1 MTWFLLTNQI
11 EQDILPNMK
20 RILLTLT
27 VLVAIMGARTGLL
40 SVPVTPAQ
48 AADHASLPV
57 VAPVI
62 SCEVLGSVDLA
73 PVVGATVHGQKAAV
87 LQTSKGKFCKVT
99 GQIAPAVSFEVDLPM
114 EHWTQRFLLGGC
126 GGLCGMTHVGVSNAG
141 ACAPALNGE
150 FVMAGDDMGHTGP
163 MTGLAQ
169 GEFGKDPQ
177 KRIDFAYRANHVTA
191 LAAKALTAAFYGQAP
206 KYSYFV
212 GCSDGGRE
220 ALMEAQRF
228 PEDFDGI
235 SAGAPA
241 ALFTVQNSFYHAWNV
256 RGNQRADGT
265 NILLQNRVGILH
277 DAVIRHCDTLSGVKD
292 GILEE
297 PRACHFDPAWV
308 QCPAG
313 QGDTSHCLTA
323 EETQAA
329 LRLYEGATD
338 AAGHP
343 YIIGGPL
350 PGSELQWALPA
361 TAHGESMSNG
371 IAASAIAYVIAAQV
385 DEKAADLTRF
395 RFDDASF
402 VQISELAALYNA
414 ENTNLH
420 PFQKRGGRLI
430 LWHGLADQS
439 ISPLNTIAY
448 YQGVQREMGLEQTDS
463 FLKFYVLPGVGH
475 CGNGEGF
482 PQVDFLSPLMAW
494 TETGTAP
501 AAIWT
506 ERTAQGEEVMGP
518 PSGGHGKPPTGG
530 QIHVA
535 PIPSQPYAR
544 PNATATARRPVY
556 PYPYMAQYIGSGD
569 VNDARN
575 YRPVKSPVSLPMV
588 FASHA
593 TPLIGPD
600 NQKNYEVR
608 NGKLEVMP

>member
-1 MTWFLLTNQI
+1 MNRIERLT
-11 EQDILPNMK
+11 ERGILPAMK
-20 RILLTLT
+20 RILLKLT
-27 VLVAIMGARTGLL
+27 AFLWIVGPGICLL
-40 SVPVTPAQ
+40 SVLSNLAR
-48 AADHASLPV
+48 AADIVSLPV
-57 VAPVI
+57 VRPI
-62 SCEVLGSVDLA
+62 LSCEALDNVDLTHA
-73 PVVGATVHGQKAAV
+73 LGAEVHGQKAAL
-87 LQTSKGKFCKVT
+87 LQTPKGKFCKVT
-99 GQIAPAVSFEVDLPM
+99 GQIAPTISFEVDLPM

-126 GGLCGMTHVGVSNAG
+126 GGLCGMTQVGVSNAG
-141 ACAPALNGE
+141 ACVPALNGE
-150 FVMAGDDMGHTGP
+150 FVMAGDDMGHTGS
-163 MTGLAQ
+163 MMGLAQ

-220 ALMEAQRF
+220 ALMEAQRY

-265 NILLQNRVGILH
+265 NILLQNRVGVLH

-297 PRACHFDPAWV
+297 PRACHFDPVWV
-308 QCPAG
+308 QCAAG
-313 QGDTSHCLTA
+313 QSDTSHCLTA

-329 LRLYEGATD
+329 LRLYKGATD
-338 AAGHP
+338 AAGRP

-361 TAHGESMSNG
+361 TARGESMSQG
-371 IAASAIAYVIAAQV
+371 IAASAIAYVIPLQV

-395 RFDDASF
+395 HFDDASF
-402 VQISELAALYNA
+402 ATMTKLAPLYNA
-414 ENTNLH
+414 DNTNLRTFH
-420 PFQKRGGRLI
+420 KHGGRLI

-448 YQGVQREMGLEQTDS
+448 YQGVQREMGVEQTDS
-463 FLKFYVLPGVGH
+463 FLKFYLLPGVGH

-494 TETGTAP
+494 TESGIAPNAIRTEKTAHGDGP
-501 AAIWT
+501 
-506 ERTAQGEEVMGP
+506 MGP
-518 PSGGHGKPPTGG
+518 PPEGHGKPPAGG
-530 QIHVA
+530 QIHMA
-535 PIPSQPYAR
+535 PMPSQPYAR
-544 PNATATARRPVY
+544 PDAAAIASRPVY
-556 PYPYMAQYIGSGD
+556 PYPYIAQYVGVGD
-569 VNDARN
+569 VNDAGN
-575 YRPVKSPVSLPMV
+575 YRPVKLPVSLPV
-588 FASHA
+588 TFASDA
-593 TPLIGPD
+593 SSLIGPD
-600 NQKNYEVR
+600 NQKQYGVR
-608 NGKLEVMP
+608 DGKLVVENAK

>member
-1 MTWFLLTNQI
+1 
-11 EQDILPNMK
+11 MK
-20 RILLTLT
+20 RILLKLT
-27 VLVAIMGARTGLL
+27 AFLWIVGPGICLL
-40 SVPVTPAQ
+40 SVLSNLAR
-48 AADHASLPV
+48 AADIVSLPV
-57 VAPVI
+57 VRPI
-62 SCEVLGSVDLA
+62 LSCEALDNVDLTHA
-73 PVVGATVHGQKAAV
+73 LGAEVHGQKAAL
-87 LQTSKGKFCKVT
+87 LQTPKGKFCKVT
-99 GQIAPAVSFEVDLPM
+99 GQIAPTISFEVDLPM

-126 GGLCGMTHVGVSNAG
+126 GGLCGMTQVGVSNAG
-141 ACAPALNGE
+141 ACVPALNGE
-150 FVMAGDDMGHTGP
+150 FVMAGDDMGHTGS
-163 MTGLAQ
+163 MMGLAQ

-220 ALMEAQRF
+220 ALMEAQRY

-265 NILLQNRVGILH
+265 NILLQNRVGVLH

-297 PRACHFDPAWV
+297 PRACHFDPVWV
-308 QCPAG
+308 QCAAG
-313 QGDTSHCLTA
+313 QSDTSHCLTA

-329 LRLYEGATD
+329 LRLYKGATD
-338 AAGHP
+338 AAGRP

-361 TAHGESMSNG
+361 TARGESMSQG
-371 IAASAIAYVIAAQV
+371 IAASAIAYVIPLQV

-395 RFDDASF
+395 HFDDASF
-402 VQISELAALYNA
+402 ATMTKLAPLYNA
-414 ENTNLH
+414 DNTNLRTFH
-420 PFQKRGGRLI
+420 KHGGRLI

-448 YQGVQREMGLEQTDS
+448 YQGVQREMGVEQTDS
-463 FLKFYVLPGVGH
+463 FLKFYLLPGVGH

-494 TETGTAP
+494 TESGIAPNAIRTEKTAHGDGP
-501 AAIWT
+501 
-506 ERTAQGEEVMGP
+506 MGP
-518 PSGGHGKPPTGG
+518 PPEGHGKPPAGG
-530 QIHVA
+530 QIHMA
-535 PIPSQPYAR
+535 PMPSQPYAR
-544 PNATATARRPVY
+544 PDAAAIASRPVY
-556 PYPYMAQYIGSGD
+556 PYPYIAQYVGVGD
-569 VNDARN
+569 VNDAGN
-575 YRPVKSPVSLPMV
+575 YRPVKLPVSLPV
-588 FASHA
+588 TFASDA
-593 TPLIGPD
+593 SSLIGPD
-600 NQKNYEVR
+600 NQKQYGVR
-608 NGKLEVMP
+608 DGKLVVENAK

>member
-1 MTWFLLTNQI
+1 M
-11 EQDILPNMK
+11 LPA
-20 RILLTLT
+20 L
-27 VLVAIMGARTGLL
+27 A
-40 SVPVTPAQ
+40 TPAQ
-48 AADHASLPV
+48 AADRAALPAV
-57 VAPVI
+57 TPVI
-62 SCEVLGSVDLA
+62 SCEALGHVDLA
-73 PVVGATVHGQKAAV
+73 LAVGAAVHGQKAAL
-87 LQTSKGKFCKVT
+87 LQTPKGKFCKVT
-99 GQIAPAVSFEVDLPM
+99 GQIAPAISFEVDLPM

-126 GGLCGMTHVGVSNAG
+126 GGLCGMTRVGVSNAG
-141 ACAPALNGE
+141 ACVPALNGE

-163 MTGLAQ
+163 MMGLAQ

-241 ALFTVQNSFYHAWNV
+241 GLFTVQNSFYHAWNV

-265 NILLQNRVGILH
+265 SILLQSRVGVLH
-277 DAVIRHCDTLSGVKD
+277 DAVIQHCDTLSGVKD

-297 PRACHFDPAWV
+297 PRTCHFDPAWV
-308 QCPAG
+308 RCPAG

-329 LRLYEGATD
+329 LRLYEGAMD

-361 TAHGESMSNG
+361 TEHGESMSNG
-371 IAASAIAYVIAAQV
+371 IAASAVAYIIPAQV

-402 VQISELAALYNA
+402 ARMNELAPLYNA
-414 ENTNLH
+414 ENTNLR
-420 PFQKRGGRLI
+420 PFHKHGGRLI

-448 YQGVQREMGLEQTDS
+448 YQGVQREMGAEQTDS
-463 FLKFYVLPGVGH
+463 FLKFYLLPGVGH

-494 TETGTAP
+494 TETGITP
-501 AAIWT
+501 AAIRT
-506 ERTAQGEEVMGP
+506 ERTAQGSEPMGP
-518 PSGGHGKPPTGG
+518 PSGAHGKPPAGG
-530 QIHVA
+530 QIHMA
-535 PIPSQPYAR
+535 PMPSQPYAR
-544 PNATATARRPVY
+544 PNATATASRPVY
-556 PYPYMAQYIGSGD
+556 PYPYIAQYGGAGD

-575 YRPVKSPVSLPMV
+575 YRPVKSPVPLPMT
-588 FASHA
+588 FTSHA

-600 NQKNYEVR
+600 NQKQYGSL
-608 NGKLEVMP
+608 NGKLVVDSAR

>member
-1 MTWFLLTNQI
+1 MNRIERLT
-11 EQDILPNMK
+11 ERGILPAMK
-20 RILLTLT
+20 RILLKLT
-27 VLVAIMGARTGLL
+27 VFLWIVGPAISLL
-40 SVPVTPAQ
+40 SVLSNPARASDIASLSEVKPVT
-48 AADHASLPV
+48 
-57 VAPVI
+57 
-62 SCEVLGSVDLA
+62 SCEALGNIDLA
-73 PVVGATVHGQKAAV
+73 PAVGAAIHGQKAAV
-87 LQTSKGKFCKVT
+87 LDTPKGKFCKIT
-99 GQIAPAVSFEVDLPM
+99 GQIAPAISFEVDLPM

-126 GGLCGMTHVGVSNAG
+126 GGLCGMTQVGVSNAG

-150 FVMAGDDMGHTGP
+150 FVMAGDDMGHTGS
-163 MTGLAQ
+163 MMGLAQ

-191 LAAKALTAAFYGQAP
+191 LAAKALTAAFYGQTP

-220 ALMEAQRF
+220 ALMEAQRY

-265 NILLQNRVGILH
+265 NILLQNRVGVLH

-297 PRACHFDPAWV
+297 PRACRFDPAWV
-308 QCPAG
+308 QCAAG
-313 QGDTSHCLTA
+313 QSDTSHCLTA

-329 LRLYEGATD
+329 LRLYKGATD
-338 AAGHP
+338 AAGRP

-361 TAHGESMSNG
+361 TARGESMSQG
-371 IAASAIAYVIAAQV
+371 IAASAIAYVIPLQV

-395 RFDDASF
+395 HFDDVSF
-402 VQISELAALYNA
+402 ATMTKLAPLYNA
-414 ENTNLH
+414 ENTNLR
-420 PFQKRGGRLI
+420 PFHKHGGRLI

-448 YQGVQREMGLEQTDS
+448 YQGVQREMGVEQTDS
-463 FLKFYVLPGVGH
+463 FLKFYLLPGVGH

-494 TETGTAP
+494 TESGIAP
-501 AAIWT
+501 NAIRT
-506 ERTAQGEEVMGP
+506 EKTAQGDGPMGP
-518 PSGGHGKPPTGG
+518 PPGGHGKPPAGG
-530 QIHVA
+530 QIHMA
-535 PIPSQPYAR
+535 PMPSQPYAR
-544 PNATATARRPVY
+544 PDAVAIASRPVY
-556 PYPYMAQYIGSGD
+556 PYPYIAQYVGAGD
-569 VNDARN
+569 VNDAGN
-575 YRPVKSPVSLPMV
+575 YRPVKSPVSLPMT

-593 TPLIGPD
+593 TSLIGPD
-600 NQKNYEVR
+600 NQKQYGVPD
-608 NGKLEVMP
+608 GKLVVEDMK

>member
-1 MTWFLLTNQI
+1 MVRP
-11 EQDILPNMK
+11 IL
-20 RILLTLT
+20 
-27 VLVAIMGARTGLL
+27 
-40 SVPVTPAQ
+40 
-48 AADHASLPV
+48 
-57 VAPVI
+57 
-62 SCEVLGSVDLA
+62 SCEALDNVDLTHA
-73 PVVGATVHGQKAAV
+73 LGAEVHGQKAAL
-87 LQTSKGKFCKVT
+87 LQTPKGKFCKVT
-99 GQIAPAVSFEVDLPM
+99 GQIAPTISFEVDLPM

-126 GGLCGMTHVGVSNAG
+126 GGLCGMTQVGVSNAG
-141 ACAPALNGE
+141 ACVPALNGE
-150 FVMAGDDMGHTGP
+150 FVMAGDDMGHTGS
-163 MTGLAQ
+163 MMGLAQ

-220 ALMEAQRF
+220 ALMEAQRY

-265 NILLQNRVGILH
+265 NILLQNRVGVLH

-297 PRACHFDPAWV
+297 PRACHFDPVWV
-308 QCPAG
+308 QCAAG
-313 QGDTSHCLTA
+313 QSDTSHCLTA

-329 LRLYEGATD
+329 LRLYKGATD
-338 AAGHP
+338 AAGRP

-361 TAHGESMSNG
+361 TARGESMSQG
-371 IAASAIAYVIAAQV
+371 IAASAIAYVIPLQV

-395 RFDDASF
+395 HFDDASF
-402 VQISELAALYNA
+402 ATMTKLAPLYNA
-414 ENTNLH
+414 DNTNLRTFH
-420 PFQKRGGRLI
+420 KHGGRLI

-448 YQGVQREMGLEQTDS
+448 YQGVQREMGVEQTDS
-463 FLKFYVLPGVGH
+463 FLKFYLLPGVGH

-494 TETGTAP
+494 TESGIAPNAIRTEKTAHGDGP
-501 AAIWT
+501 
-506 ERTAQGEEVMGP
+506 MGP
-518 PSGGHGKPPTGG
+518 PPEGHGKPPAGG
-530 QIHVA
+530 QIHMA
-535 PIPSQPYAR
+535 PMPSQPYAR
-544 PNATATARRPVY
+544 PDAAAIASRPVY
-556 PYPYMAQYIGSGD
+556 PYPYIAQYVGVGD
-569 VNDARN
+569 VNDAGN
-575 YRPVKSPVSLPMV
+575 YRPVKLPVSLPV
-588 FASHA
+588 TFASDA
-593 TPLIGPD
+593 SSLIGPD
-600 NQKNYEVR
+600 NQKQYGVR
-608 NGKLEVMP
+608 DGKLVVENAK

>member
-1 MTWFLLTNQI
+1 MVRP
-11 EQDILPNMK
+11 IL
-20 RILLTLT
+20 
-27 VLVAIMGARTGLL
+27 
-40 SVPVTPAQ
+40 
-48 AADHASLPV
+48 
-57 VAPVI
+57 
-62 SCEVLGSVDLA
+62 SCEALDNVDLTHA
-73 PVVGATVHGQKAAV
+73 LGAEVHGQKAAL
-87 LQTSKGKFCKVT
+87 LQTPKGKFCKVT
-99 GQIAPAVSFEVDLPM
+99 GQIAPTISFEVDLPM

-126 GGLCGMTHVGVSNAG
+126 GGLCGMTQVGVSNAG
-141 ACAPALNGE
+141 ACVPALNGE
-150 FVMAGDDMGHTGP
+150 FVMAGDDMGHTGS
-163 MTGLAQ
+163 MMGLAQ

-220 ALMEAQRF
+220 ALMEAQRY

-265 NILLQNRVGILH
+265 NILLQNRVGVLH

-297 PRACHFDPAWV
+297 PRACHFDPVWV
-308 QCPAG
+308 QCAAG
-313 QGDTSHCLTA
+313 QSDTSHCLTA

-329 LRLYEGATD
+329 LRLYKGATD
-338 AAGHP
+338 AAGRP

-361 TAHGESMSNG
+361 TARGESMSQG
-371 IAASAIAYVIAAQV
+371 IAASAIAYVIPLQV

-395 RFDDASF
+395 HFDDASF
-402 VQISELAALYNA
+402 ATMTKLAPLYNA
-414 ENTNLH
+414 ENTNLRTFH
-420 PFQKRGGRLI
+420 KHGGRLI

-448 YQGVQREMGLEQTDS
+448 YQGVQREMGVEQTDS
-463 FLKFYVLPGVGH
+463 FLKFYLLPGVGH

-494 TETGTAP
+494 TESGIAPNAIRTEKTAHGDGP
-501 AAIWT
+501 
-506 ERTAQGEEVMGP
+506 MGP
-518 PSGGHGKPPTGG
+518 PPEGHGKPPAGG
-530 QIHVA
+530 QIHMA
-535 PIPSQPYAR
+535 PMPSQPYAR
-544 PNATATARRPVY
+544 PDAAAIASRPVY
-556 PYPYMAQYIGSGD
+556 PYPYIAQYVGVGD
-569 VNDARN
+569 VNDAGN
-575 YRPVKSPVSLPMV
+575 YRPVKLPVSLPV
-588 FASHA
+588 TFASDA
-593 TPLIGPD
+593 SSLIGPD
-600 NQKNYEVR
+600 NQKQYGVR
-608 NGKLEVMP
+608 DGKLVVENAK

>member
-1 MTWFLLTNQI
+1 
-11 EQDILPNMK
+11 MK
-20 RILLTLT
+20 NILLTLT
-27 VLVAIMGARTGLL
+27 VLLAVMGAGAGLL
-40 SVPVTPAQ
+40 PVPVTPAQ
-48 AADHASLPV
+48 AADSASLPV

-62 SCEVLGSVDLA
+62 SCNALGNVDLA
-73 PVVGATVHGQKAAV
+73 PAVGAPVHGQKVTV
-87 LQTSKGKFCKVT
+87 LQTPKGKFCKVT
-99 GQIAPAVSFEVDLPM
+99 GQIALAISFEVDLPM
-114 EHWTQRFLLGGC
+114 EHWTQRFLQGGC
-126 GGLCGMTHVGVSNAG
+126 GGLCGMTRVGVSNAG

-150 FVMAGDDMGHTGP
+150 FVMAGDDMGHTGS
-163 MTGLAQ
+163 MMGLAQ
-169 GEFGKDPQ
+169 GAFGRDPQ
-177 KRIDFAYRANHVTA
+177 KRIDFAYRANHITT
-191 LAAKALTAAFYGQAP
+191 LAAKALTAAFYGRAP

-212 GCSDGGRE
+212 GRSDGGRE

-228 PEDFDGI
+228 PDDFDGI

-265 NILLQNRVGILH
+265 SILLQGRVGVLH

-292 GILEE
+292 GILED
-297 PRACHFDPAWV
+297 PRTCHFDPAWV
-308 QCPAG
+308 RCPAG
-313 QGDTSHCLTA
+313 QSDISHCLTA

-329 LRLYEGATD
+329 VRLYTGATD
-338 AAGHP
+338 ASGHP

-371 IAASAIAYVIAAQV
+371 IAASAIAYVIPAQV
-385 DEKAADLTRF
+385 DEKAADLGRF

-402 VQISELAALYNA
+402 ARMSELATLYNA
-414 ENTNLH
+414 ENTNLRAFH
-420 PFQKRGGRLI
+420 KRGGRLI

-448 YQGVQREMGLEQTDS
+448 YQGVQREMGVEQTDQ
-463 FLKFYVLPGVGH
+463 FMRFYLLPGVGH

-494 TETGTAP
+494 TETGLTP
-501 AAIWT
+501 AAIRT
-506 ERTAQGEEVMGP
+506 ERTAQGREPMGQP
-518 PSGGHGKPPTGG
+518 PGSNGKPPAGG

-535 PIPSQPYAR
+535 PMPSQPYAR
-544 PNATATARRPVY
+544 PNATAIASRPVY
-556 PYPYMAQYIGSGD
+556 PYPYIARYAGAGD

-575 YRPVKSPVSLPMV
+575 YRPVKSPVSLPMT
-588 FASHA
+588 FTSHA

-600 NQKNYEVR
+600 NQKQYGVR
-608 NGKLEVMP
+608 DGRLVVEGAK

>member
-1 MTWFLLTNQI
+1 MTGFLLTNQI
-11 EQDILPNMK
+11 EQDILPDMK
-20 RILLTLT
+20 IILLTLT
-27 VLVAIMGARTGLL
+27 VLLAIMGAGTGLL

-57 VAPVI
+57 IAPVI
-62 SCEVLGSVDLA
+62 SCDALGNVDLA
-73 PVVGATVHGQKAAV
+73 PVVGAAVHGQKAAV
-87 LQTSKGKFCKVT
+87 LQTPKGTFCKVT
-99 GQIAPAVSFEVDLPM
+99 GQIAPAISFEVDLPM

-126 GGLCGMTHVGVSNAG
+126 GGLCGMTRVGVSNAG

-163 MTGLAQ
+163 MVGLAQ

-206 KYSYFV
+206 QYSYFV

-241 ALFTVQNSFYHAWNV
+241 ALFTMQNSFYHAWNV

-297 PRACHFDPAWV
+297 PRTCHFDPAWV

-313 QGDTSHCLTA
+313 QGDMSHCLTA

-329 LRLYEGATD
+329 LRLYKGATD

-385 DEKAADLTRF
+385 DEKAAYLTRF
-395 RFDDASF
+395 HFDDASF
-402 VQISELAALYNA
+402 AYMNELAPLYNA
-414 ENTNLH
+414 ENTNLR
-420 PFQKRGGRLI
+420 PFHKHGGRLI

-448 YQGVQREMGLEQTDS
+448 YQGVQREMGMERTDS
-463 FLKFYVLPGVGH
+463 FLKFYLLPGVGH

-494 TETGTAP
+494 TEAGIAP
-501 AAIWT
+501 AAIRT
-506 ERTAQGEEVMGP
+506 ERTAQGKLPMGP
-518 PSGGHGKPPTGG
+518 PPGSHGKPPTGG
-530 QIHVA
+530 QIHMA

-544 PNATATARRPVY
+544 PNATATASRPVY
-556 PYPYMAQYIGSGD
+556 PDPYMAQYIGSGD

-575 YRPVKSPVSLPMV
+575 YRPVKSPESLPMV

>member
-1 MTWFLLTNQI
+1 
-11 EQDILPNMK
+11 MK

-27 VLVAIMGARTGLL
+27 VLLEIMGVGTGLL
-40 SVPVTPAQ
+40 SVPVTSAQ
-48 AADHASLPV
+48 ASDHASLSV
-57 VAPVI
+57 IAPVI
-62 SCEVLGSVDLA
+62 SCEALGNVDLA
-73 PVVGATVHGQKAAV
+73 PVVGAAVHGQKAAV
-87 LQTSKGKFCKVT
+87 LQTPKGTFCKVT
-99 GQIAPAVSFEVDLPM
+99 GQIAPAISFEVDLPM
-114 EHWTQRFLLGGC
+114 EHWTQRFLFGGC
-126 GGLCGMTHVGVSNAG
+126 GGLCGMTRVGVSNAG

-163 MTGLAQ
+163 MMGLSQ

-228 PEDFDGI
+228 PDDFNGI

-265 NILLQNRVGILH
+265 NILLQSRVGILH
-277 DAVIRHCDTLSGVKD
+277 DAVIRHCDTFSGVKD
-292 GILEE
+292 GILEK
-297 PRACHFDPAWV
+297 PRTCHFDPAWV

-313 QGDTSHCLTA
+313 HGDTSHCLTA

-329 LRLYEGATD
+329 LRLYKGATD
-338 AAGHP
+338 EAGNS
-343 YIIGGPL
+343 YVIGGPL

-361 TAHGESMSNG
+361 TAHGESMSYG
-371 IAASAIAYVIAAQV
+371 IAASAIAYVIPAQG
-385 DEKAADLTRF
+385 DEKAADLSRF
-395 RFDDASF
+395 LFDDESFARMSALAS
-402 VQISELAALYNA
+402 LYNA
-414 ENTNLH
+414 ANTNLRLFRKH
-420 PFQKRGGRLI
+420 GGRLI

-448 YQGVQREMGLEQTDS
+448 YQGVQGEMGVEQTDS
-463 FLKFYVLPGVGH
+463 FLKFYLLPGVGH

-501 AAIWT
+501 GSIRT
-506 ERTAQGEEVMGP
+506 ERTTQGKDAMGP
-518 PSGGHGKPPTGG
+518 PSGGHIKPPAGG

-535 PIPSQPYAR
+535 PMPSQPYAR
-544 PNATATARRPVY
+544 PNATAIASRPVY
-556 PYPYMAQYIGSGD
+556 SYPYIAQYAGTGD
-569 VNDARN
+569 VNDAQN
-575 YRPVKSPVSLPMV
+575 YRPVQSLVSLPMI
-588 FASHA
+588 FKSHA
-593 TPLIGPD
+593 MSLIGPD
-600 NQKNYEVR
+600 NQKNYKVR
-608 NGKLEVMP
+608 NGKLEVMH